1 VSKKVTFVDTGVLIA
16 AARGDEEA
24 SAAAFAVLDDPERE
38 FASSDFVRLET
49 IGPTAREGYVEQLHW
64 YLEFFKEGVSR
75 WATDLKAV
83 VDQALG
89 ECMSTPIDP
98 MDALHVAAAVLV
110 GADELVTT
118 EKPGPGR
125 NITRTASLP
134 VFSIHSAG
142 RPNPTAGKPPAG

>member
-38 FASSDFVRLET
+38 FASSDFVRLEA
-49 IGPTAREGYVEQLHW
+49 IGHTMREGYVEQLHY
-64 YLEFFKEGVSR
+64 YLEFFKGVSF

-83 VDQALG
+83 VDKAIG
-89 ECMSTPIDP
+89 ECMSTPIDS

-118 EKPGPGR
+118 EKPGRGR
-125 NITRTASLP
+125 NITRTVSLP
-134 VFSIHSAG
+134 VVSIHSAG
-142 RPNPTAGKPPAG
+142 RPNPTAGEPPAG

>member
-38 FASSDFVRLET
+38 FASSDFVRLEA
-49 IGPTAREGYVEQLHW
+49 IGHTMREGYVEQLHY
-64 YLEFFKEGVSR
+64 YLEFFKGVSF

-83 VDQALG
+83 VDKAIG
-89 ECMSTPIDP
+89 ECMSTPIDS

-118 EKPGPGR
+118 EKPGRGR
-125 NITRTASLP
+125 NITRTVSLP
-134 VFSIHSAG
+134 VVSIHSAG

>member
-1 VSKKVTFVDTGVLIA
+1 MSKKVTYIDTGVLIA
-16 AARGDEEA
+16 AVRGDEEA

-64 YLEFFKEGVSR
+64 YLEFFNGVSL

-98 MDALHVAAAVLV
+98 MDALHVAAAVQV

-134 VFSIHSAG
+134 VFSIHGAARLPPSG
-142 RPNPTAGKPPAG
+142 EEPPAG

>member
-1 VSKKVTFVDTGVLIA
+1 MSKKVTFVDTGVLIA

-38 FASSDFVRLET
+38 FASSDFVRLEA
-49 IGPTAREGYVEQLHW
+49 IGHTMREGYVEQLHY
-64 YLEFFKEGVSR
+64 YLEFFKGVSF

-83 VDQALG
+83 VDKAIG
-89 ECMSTPIDP
+89 ECMSTPIDS
-98 MDALHVAAAVLV
+98 MDALQVAAAVLV

-125 NITRTASLP
+125 NITRTVSLP
-134 VFSIHSAG
+134 VVSIHSAG

>member
-1 VSKKVTFVDTGVLIA
+1 MSKKVTFVDTGVLIA

-38 FASSDFVRLET
+38 FASSDFVRLEA
-49 IGPTAREGYVEQLHW
+49 IGHTMREGYVEQLHY
-64 YLEFFKEGVSR
+64 YLEFFKGVSF

-83 VDQALG
+83 VDKAIG
-89 ECMSTPIDP
+89 ECMSTPIDS

-118 EKPGPGR
+118 EKPGRGR
-125 NITRTASLP
+125 NITRTVSLP
-134 VFSIHSAG
+134 VVSIHSAG